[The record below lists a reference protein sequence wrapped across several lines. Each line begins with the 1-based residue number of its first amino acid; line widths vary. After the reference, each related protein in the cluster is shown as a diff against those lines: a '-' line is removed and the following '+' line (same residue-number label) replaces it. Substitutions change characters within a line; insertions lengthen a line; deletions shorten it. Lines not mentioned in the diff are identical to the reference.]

1 MKRLII
7 GIFCILALGGWGC
20 SDKASVVPL
29 ATVAPVAPSAVSCST
44 NAWNGDGSCMT
55 PAQYVEAMNRFE
67 AMKIPVK
74 VKSTVAPAAKPAK
87 VFHAHATAAKPKATS
102 AAERAAYAKAAKN
115 AKLAQCLRD
124 VADAAVDLNFTHPG
138 VTLEFPAVR
147 FWCRSVR

>member
-1 MKRLII
+1 MKRLTIA
-7 GIFCILALGGWGC
+7 IFCILALGGWGC

-29 ATVAPVAPSAVSCST
+29 ATVAPVAPSAVPSCST

-55 PAQYVEAMNRFE
+55 PEQYA
-67 AMKIPVK
+67 AAVK
-74 VKSTVAPAAKPAK
+74 LYTAPKPTVAPAAKPAN
-87 VFHAHATAAKPKATS
+87 VFHAHATAAKAKATS

-147 FWCRSVR
+147 FWCRALR